1 MARRS
6 YRKPRVLAQPKL
18 ETLRRRK
25 TRSAEVLQRLR
36 RQYPDAGTAL
46 DWSDPW
52 QLLVSTILSA
62 QCTDTR
68 VNQVTPGL
76 FRRFPTPRSI
86 AESRPGQIEAIIRP
100 TGFFNNKAKS
110 LRGAARAV
118 LERHDGQVPDTM
130 KELLRLPGVAR
141 KTANCVLG
149 AAFGKNEGIVVD
161 THVGRLALRLGLT
174 LSLDPV
180 RTERD
185 LMELFP
191 RSEWTFVAHALIL
204 HGRDTCR
211 ARKPRCETCLLADV
225 CPRIGVAL
233 DAESG

>member
-1 MARRS
+1 M
-6 YRKPRVLAQPKL
+6 
-18 ETLRRRK
+18 RRRK